1 MSYYTKN
8 SLIDSNKNTA
18 WMQAFE
24 LVKEGSKVFD
34 VGCSSGTFGKELID
48 RKGCIVDGIEPDK
61 TDAGLAQKKLR
72 HVEPIVAEN
81 DQLYTLF
88 PEKYDVIS
96 FIDVIEHLEDPA
108 SVLQRVKPMLKK
120 DGVILFS
127 IPNMAHLSVR
137 LALLKGEFN
146 YTQTGLLDQT
156 HLHFYT
162 GKEIERVFQEAGYNI
177 QDFKGSSFTYPRLQI
192 DQILNTM
199 GLKTSTKFMEMLT
212 ETSAN
217 VYQYVGTGA
226 VAKTPKKIKIPTANA
241 HETDYKVI
249 EDTFSNYKKHIK
261 HLEKAVTLKD
271 QHISNIEGMLSG
283 TKQELDRLNS
293 KKVVKLA
300 KKIGSAK
307 RRLKR

>member
-1 MSYYTKN
+1 MSFYTKN
-8 SLIDSNKNTA
+8 ALIDSNKNTA
-18 WMQAFE
+18 WMQAFD

-48 RKGCIVDGIEPDK
+48 RKGCVVDGIEPDK
-61 TDAGLAQKKLR
+61 TDANLAKDKLR
-72 HVEPIVAEN
+72 HVEAIVAEN
-81 DQLYTLF
+81 DQLYDLF
-88 PEKYDVIS
+88 PEKYDIVS

-108 SVLQRVKPMLKK
+108 SVLRRIKPMLKK

-137 LALLKGEFN
+137 LALLKGEFD

-162 GKEIERVFQEAGYNI
+162 GKEIERVFHEAGYNI
-177 QDFKGSSFTYPRLQI
+177 KDFRGSSFTYPKAQV
-192 DQILNTM
+192 DEILGKM
-199 GLKTSTKFMEMLT
+199 GLRANKKFMKFLSD
-212 ETSAN
+212 TSAN
-217 VYQYVGTGA
+217 VYQYVGTGTIS
-226 VAKTPKKIKIPTANA
+226 KTPKKTKVPTANA

-249 EDTFSNYKKHIK
+249 ENTIAGCKKYIK
-261 HLEKAVTLKD
+261 YLEKSVNLKD
-271 QHISNIEGMLSG
+271 QHISNIESILNDS
-283 TKQELDRLNS
+283 KQELERVNS

-307 RRLKR
+307 QKLKR